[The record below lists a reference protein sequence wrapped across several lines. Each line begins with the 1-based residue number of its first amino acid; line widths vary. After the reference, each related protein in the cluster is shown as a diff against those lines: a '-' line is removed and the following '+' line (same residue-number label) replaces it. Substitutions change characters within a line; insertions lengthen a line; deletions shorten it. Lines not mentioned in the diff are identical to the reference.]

1 MTTFTELQTQIRDYT
16 ETTSDVLTDVIVNDF
31 IEHAEDRIFRELD
44 LDVFRSYQTASLTV
58 GNPFVA
64 VPGINITQ
72 DAFTR
77 SVQIYTDGGTP
88 TREYLIQ
95 KDVTFMNEYWPN
107 RDSTGKPKY
116 YANWD
121 QDRLYLAPT
130 PNSAYKIELALN
142 KQPTGLS
149 SSNTTTWVSTNA
161 PKVLLYACLV
171 EAFRFLKGPDNMLQ
185 YYEQGYQQALQGLQI
200 EQQGRRRRD
209 EHYDGILRFP
219 LDSKQP

>member
-16 ETTSDVLTDVIVNDF
+16 EATSDVLTDVIVNDF

-142 KQPTGLS
+142 KQPSGLS
-149 SSNTTTWVSTNA
+149 ATTTTTWLSTNA

-171 EAFRFLKGPDNMLQ
+171 EAYRFLKGPDNMLQ
-185 YYEQGYQQALQGLQI
+185 YYEQGYQQALQGLQF

>member
-77 SVQIYTDGGTP
+77 SVQIYTSGGTP

-149 SSNTTTWVSTNA
+149 STTSTTWLSTNA

>member
-1 MTTFTELQTQIRDYT
+1 MTTYSELVTQIRDYT
-16 ETTSDVLTDVIVNDF
+16 ETTSDVLSDTIVNDF
-31 IEHAEDRIFRELD
+31 IEHAEKRIFRDVD
-44 LDVFRSYQTASLTV
+44 LDIFRSYQFATLTV
-58 GNPFVA
+58 GNPFVSL
-64 VPGINITQ
+64 PGANTDNI
-72 DAFTR
+72 AFVR
-77 SVQIYTDGGTP
+77 SAQIYTSASP
-88 TREYLIQ
+88 TRDYLEQ
-95 KDVTFMNEYWPN
+95 KDISFMNEYWPN

-121 QDRLYLAPT
+121 QDTLYLAPT
-130 PNSAYKIELALN
+130 PNSAYNIELALN

-161 PKVLLYACLV
+161 PKVILYAALC

-209 EHYDGILRFP
+209 EYYDGVLRFP

>member
-1 MTTFTELQTQIRDYT
+1 MTTYSELVTQIRDYT
-16 ETTSDVLTDVIVNDF
+16 ETTSDVLSDTIVNDF
-31 IEHAEDRIFRELD
+31 IEHAEKRIFREVD
-44 LDVFRSYQTASLTV
+44 LDIFRSYQFATLTV
-58 GNPFVA
+58 GNPFVSL
-64 VPGINITQ
+64 PGANTDNI
-72 DAFTR
+72 AFVR
-77 SVQIYTDGGTP
+77 SAQIYTSASP
-88 TREYLIQ
+88 TREYLEQ
-95 KDVTFMNEYWPN
+95 KDISFMNEYWPN

-121 QDRLYLAPT
+121 QDTLYLAPT
-130 PNSAYKIELALN
+130 PNSAYNIELALN

-161 PKVLLYACLV
+161 PKVILYAALC

-185 YYEQGYQQALQGLQI
+185 YYEQGYKQALQGLQI

-209 EHYDGILRFP
+209 EYYDGVIRFP

>member
-1 MTTFTELQTQIRDYT
+1 MTTFSELQTQIRDYT
-16 ETTSDVLTDVIVNDF
+16 ETTVDVLSDIIVNDF
-31 IEHAEDRIFRELD
+31 IEHAEKRIFRDVD
-44 LDVFRSYQTASLTV
+44 LDIFRSYQFATLTV
-58 GNPFVA
+58 GNPFVSL
-64 VPGINITQ
+64 PGANTDNI
-72 DAFTR
+72 AFVR
-77 SVQIYTDGGTP
+77 SAQIYTSASP
-88 TREYLIQ
+88 TRDYLEQ
-95 KDVTFMNEYWPN
+95 KDITYMNEYWPN
-107 RDSTGKPKY
+107 RDTTSKPKY

-121 QDRLYLAPT
+121 QDTLYLAPT
-130 PNSAYKIELALN
+130 PNSAYNIELALN

-161 PKVLLYACLV
+161 PKVILYAALC

-209 EHYDGILRFP
+209 EYYDGVLRFP